1 MLCRCICFNYDL
13 WAIFRYINL
22 FVNISNLLVY
32 LYKRNY
38 LIEIII
44 IVIKKIILSIGYK
57 GFRKNLMK

>member
-13 WAIFRYINL
+13 WAIFRNINL
-22 FVNISNLLVY
+22 FVNNLLVY

-57 GFRKNLMK
+57 GFRKNLMI

>member
-13 WAIFRYINL
+13 WAIFRNINL
-22 FVNISNLLVY
+22 FVNNLLVY

-44 IVIKKIILSIGYK
+44 IVIKKIILIIGYK
-57 GFRKNLMK
+57 GFRKNLMI

>member
-22 FVNISNLLVY
+22 FVNNLLVY

-44 IVIKKIILSIGYK
+44 IVIKKIILIIGYK
-57 GFRKNLMK
+57 GFRKNLMI

>member
-22 FVNISNLLVY
+22 FVNNLLVY

-44 IVIKKIILSIGYK
+44 IVIKKNNFEYRI
-57 GFRKNLMK
+57 

>member
-22 FVNISNLLVY
+22 FVNNLLVY

-44 IVIKKIILSIGYK
+44 IVIKKIILSIEYK
-57 GFRKNLMK
+57 GFRKNLMI